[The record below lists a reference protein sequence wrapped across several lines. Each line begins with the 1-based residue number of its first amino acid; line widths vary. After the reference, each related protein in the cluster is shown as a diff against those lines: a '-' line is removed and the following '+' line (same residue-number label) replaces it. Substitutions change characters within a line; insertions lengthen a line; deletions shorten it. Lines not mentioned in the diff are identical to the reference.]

1 MVFISGLRSP
11 HFHNPLRDNSG
22 PRDFFLGGPEIRSS
36 AIPQVPFNL
45 GVSADEVA
53 AQFVADG

>member
-11 HFHNPLRDNSG
+11 HFHNPLRDN
-22 PRDFFLGGPEIRSS
+22 GGPTGFWGGPDIRSS